1 MGIKYMKHLKF
12 FVFLCI
18 LTFTVSCGQQQKYM
32 QYKVKEGETMR
43 VIAKKLDMRTR
54 DLMRLNPDI
63 GRKPEMNTVIII
75 PSKQL
80 KIKNRNK
87 ATGKENDVLV
97 TDTLDAD
104 AQGTKGTLIVEKEK
118 EKEKQLLILEL
129 EKKFKVHEVQKGD
142 TFYGLT
148 RFYNVTKEALI
159 ALNPELING
168 LKFAQI
174 IKVMPAE
181 IILEETP
188 LLYRDKI
195 EEGIALKVAIMLP
208 FRAIEL
214 DTLSSAEIFEN
225 SRLATIV
232 TDLYFGATMA
242 IDSLRAQG
250 VAIDVAVFDTGRKNT
265 KIDTILLEN
274 NLDNKDVIIGP
285 LYSEEVLFLAD
296 KVNIPVVFPVFS
308 PKQSEFISDRI
319 VKTAPNKQLFK
330 DELFSYMKENF
341 LDGNIIVVGDGKLAS
356 KFDAI
361 KIKEILKSNDSI
373 SSFHIIMPE
382 DGYIKNEKFTEVLKP
397 NMKNTVVIVTSD
409 NIIVASAINSLIS
422 LPEET
427 TATVFAFEKA
437 SAFNQIDNMKHAQLG
452 FTYVSDA
459 YVKENSFEAKAFNRK
474 YKAKNGALPSS
485 YAIKGFDT
493 TYDILMRLASG
504 NDLEDTFKEGVSYR
518 IESKY
523 DYTNKE
529 DKVPENKGLFI
540 LKYNAD
546 LTTTRIK

>member
-1 MGIKYMKHLKF
+1 
-12 FVFLCI
+12 V
-18 LTFTVSCGQQQKYM
+18 

-63 GRKPEMNTVIII
+63 DRKPEMNTVIII

-80 KIKNRNK
+80 KIKNRIND
-87 ATGKENDVLV
+87 TGKENDILV
-97 TDTLDAD
+97 IDTLDID
-104 AQGTKGTLIVEKEK
+104 AQGAKGTLIVEKKQEN
-118 EKEKQLLILEL
+118 QLLILEL

-168 LKFAQI
+168 LKLEQI
-174 IKVMPAE
+174 IKVMPIE
-181 IILEETP
+181 IILPETS

-195 EEGIALKVAIMLP
+195 EEGIALKIAIMLP
-208 FRAIEL
+208 FRTIEL

-250 VAIDVAVFDTGRKNT
+250 VTIDVAVFDTGRKNT

-274 NLDNKDVIIGP
+274 NLDKKDVIIGP

-296 KVNIPVVFPVFS
+296 KVNVPVVFPVFS
-308 PKQSEFISDRI
+308 PKQSEFMSNNII
-319 VKTAPNKQLFK
+319 KTAPNKQLFK
-330 DELFSYMKENF
+330 DELFSYMAENF

-361 KIKEILKSNDSI
+361 KIRETLKSNDSI

-382 DGYIKNEKFTEVLKP
+382 DGYIKKEKFTEVLKP
-397 NMKNTVVIVTSD
+397 NMKNIVVIVTSD

-427 TATVFAFEKA
+427 TATVFAFEKS

-459 YVKENSFEAKAFNRK
+459 YVKENAIEAKAFNRK
-474 YKAKNGALPSS
+474 YKVKNGALPSS
-485 YAIKGFDT
+485 YATKGFDA

-518 IESKY
+518 IESKF
-523 DYTNKE
+523 DYTNEK

-540 LKYNAD
+540 LKYNTD
-546 LTTTRIK
+546 LTLTRIK

>member
-104 AQGTKGTLIVEKEK
+104 AQGTKGTLIVEK

-540 LKYNAD
+540 LKYNTD
-546 LTTTRIK
+546 LTITRIK

>member
-1 MGIKYMKHLKF
+1 MKHLKF
-12 FVFLCI
+12 FIFLCI
-18 LTFTVSCGQQQKYM
+18 LTFTVSCGQQKKYV

-63 GRKPEMNTVIII
+63 GRKPEMNTVIIV

-80 KIKNRNK
+80 KIKNKNK
-87 ATGKENDVLV
+87 DTREENDILI

-104 AQGTKGTLIVEKEK
+104 ARGTKGSLIVEKEK
-118 EKEKQLLILEL
+118 QRQLLILEL
-129 EKKFKVHEVQKGD
+129 EKEFKIHEVKKGD

-159 ALNPELING
+159 ALNPELVNG
-168 LKFAQI
+168 LKLAQI

-181 IILEETP
+181 IILEETD

-214 DTLSSAEIFEN
+214 DTLSSTEIFEN

-265 KIDTILLEN
+265 EIDTILLEN
-274 NLDNKDVIIGP
+274 NLDKKDVIIGP
-285 LYSEEVLFLAD
+285 LYSEEVQFLAD
-296 KVNIPVVFPVFS
+296 KVNVPVVFPVFS
-308 PKQSEFISDRI
+308 PKQSEFMANTI

-330 DELFSYMKENF
+330 EELFSYMEENF

-361 KIKEILKSNDSI
+361 KIREILKSNDSI

-437 SAFNQIDNMKHAQLG
+437 NAFNQIDNMKLAQLG

-474 YKAKNGALPSS
+474 YKAKNRALPSS
-485 YAIKGFDT
+485 YAIKGFDA
-493 TYDILMRLASG
+493 TYDVLMRLASG
-504 NDLEDTFKEGVSYR
+504 NDLDATFKEGVSYR
-518 IESKY
+518 IESKF
-523 DYTNKE
+523 DYTNEK
-529 DKVPENKGLFI
+529 DKIPENKGLFI
-540 LKYNAD
+540 LNYNTD
-546 LTTTRIK
+546 LTVTRIK

>member
-18 LTFTVSCGQQQKYM
+18 LTFSVSCGQQKKYL

-63 GRKPEMNTVIII
+63 DRKPEMNTVIII

-80 KIKNRNK
+80 KIKNRIND
-87 ATGKENDVLV
+87 TGKENDILV
-97 TDTLDAD
+97 IDTLDID
-104 AQGTKGTLIVEKEK
+104 AQGAKGTLIVEKKQEN
-118 EKEKQLLILEL
+118 QLLILEL

-168 LKFAQI
+168 LKLAQI

-181 IILEETP
+181 IILAETR

-274 NLDNKDVIIGP
+274 NLDKKDVIIGP

-296 KVNIPVVFPVFS
+296 KVNVPVVFPVFS
-308 PKQSEFISDRI
+308 PKQSEFMSNNII
-319 VKTAPNKQLFK
+319 KTAPNKQLFK
-330 DELFSYMKENF
+330 DELFSYMAENF

-361 KIKEILKSNDSI
+361 KIRETLKSNDSI

-382 DGYIKNEKFTEVLKP
+382 DGYIKKEKFTEVLKP
-397 NMKNTVVIVTSD
+397 NMKNIVVIVTSD

-427 TATVFAFEKA
+427 TATVFAFEKS

-459 YVKENSFEAKAFNRK
+459 YVKENAIEAKAFNRK
-474 YKAKNGALPSS
+474 YKVKNGALPSS
-485 YAIKGFDT
+485 YATKGFDA

-518 IESKY
+518 IESKF
-523 DYTNKE
+523 DYTNEK

-540 LKYNAD
+540 LKYNTD
-546 LTTTRIK
+546 LTLTRIK

>member
-1 MGIKYMKHLKF
+1 MKHLKF

-18 LTFTVSCGQQQKYM
+18 LTFTVSCGQQKKYV

-63 GRKPEMNTVIII
+63 GRKPEMNTVIIV

-80 KIKNRNK
+80 KIKNRNND
-87 ATGKENDVLV
+87 TGKENDLLV
-97 TDTLDAD
+97 TDTLDAA
-104 AQGTKGTLIVEKEK
+104 AQGAKGTLMVEKEK
-118 EKEKQLLILEL
+118 QRQVLILEL
-129 EKKFKVHEVQKGD
+129 EKEFKIHEVKKGD

-148 RFYNVTKEALI
+148 RFYNVTKDALI
-159 ALNPELING
+159 ALNPELVNG
-168 LKFAQI
+168 LKLAQI

-181 IILEETP
+181 IILEETD
-188 LLYRDKI
+188 LLYRDKV

-214 DTLSSAEIFEN
+214 DTLSSTEIFEN
-225 SRLATIV
+225 SRLAAIV

-265 KIDTILLEN
+265 EIDTILLEN
-274 NLDNKDVIIGP
+274 NLDKKDVIIGP
-285 LYSEEVLFLAD
+285 LYSEEVQFLAD
-296 KVNIPVVFPVFS
+296 KVNVPVVFPVFS
-308 PKQSEFISDRI
+308 PKQSEFISNSI

-330 DELFSYMKENF
+330 EELFAYMEENF

-356 KFDAI
+356 NFDAI
-361 KIKEILKSNDSI
+361 KIREILKSNDSI

-427 TATVFAFEKA
+427 TATIFAFEKTN
-437 SAFNQIDNMKHAQLG
+437 AFNQIDNMKLAQLG

-459 YVKENSFEAKAFNRK
+459 YVKENSFEAKVFNRK
-474 YKAKNGALPSS
+474 YKAKNGALPSF
-485 YAIKGFDT
+485 YATKGFDT
-493 TYDILMRLASG
+493 TYDVLMRLASG

-518 IESKY
+518 IESKF
-523 DYTNKE
+523 DYTNEKN
-529 DKVPENKGLFI
+529 KVPESKGLFI
-540 LKYNAD
+540 LKYNTD
-546 LTTTRIK
+546 LTVTRIK

>member
-18 LTFTVSCGQQQKYM
+18 LTFSVSCGQQKKYL

-63 GRKPEMNTVIII
+63 DRKPEMNTVIII

-80 KIKNRNK
+80 KIKNRIND
-87 ATGKENDVLV
+87 TGKENDILV
-97 TDTLDAD
+97 IDTLDID
-104 AQGTKGTLIVEKEK
+104 AQGAKGTLIVEKKQEN
-118 EKEKQLLILEL
+118 QLLILEL

-168 LKFAQI
+168 LKLAQI
-174 IKVMPAE
+174 IKVMPVE
-181 IILEETP
+181 IILPETS

-208 FRAIEL
+208 FRTIEL

-250 VAIDVAVFDTGRKNT
+250 VTIDVAVFDTGRKNT

-274 NLDNKDVIIGP
+274 NLDKKDVIIGP

-296 KVNIPVVFPVFS
+296 KVNVPVVFPVFS
-308 PKQSEFISDRI
+308 PKQSEFMSNNII
-319 VKTAPNKQLFK
+319 KTAPNKQLFK
-330 DELFSYMKENF
+330 DELFSYMAENF

-361 KIKEILKSNDSI
+361 KIRETLKSNDSI

-382 DGYIKNEKFTEVLKP
+382 DGYIKKEKFTEVLKP
-397 NMKNTVVIVTSD
+397 NMKNIVVIVTSD

-427 TATVFAFEKA
+427 TATVFAFEKS

-459 YVKENSFEAKAFNRK
+459 YVKENAIEAKAFNRK
-474 YKAKNGALPSS
+474 YKVKNGALPSS
-485 YAIKGFDT
+485 YATKGFDA

-518 IESKY
+518 IESKF
-523 DYTNKE
+523 DYTNEK

-540 LKYNAD
+540 LKYNTD
-546 LTTTRIK
+546 LTLTRIK